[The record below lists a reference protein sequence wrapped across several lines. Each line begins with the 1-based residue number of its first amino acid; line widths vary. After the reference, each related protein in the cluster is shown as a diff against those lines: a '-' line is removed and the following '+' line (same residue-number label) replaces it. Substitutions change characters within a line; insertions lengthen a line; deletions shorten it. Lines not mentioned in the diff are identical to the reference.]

1 MKHLYRQLL
10 IAVFFLTSFTLSAQ
24 KHHAYADFGLV
35 FNGPNPGVSATYN
48 YKLAKHL
55 GAGIGI
61 QGYGFSPT
69 EIDAQRF
76 IPAVYADVR
85 LNIRPGKKNQ
95 FASFLDIGMN
105 FFQSNQQYYR
115 TSPYDVFRNKHNNGM
130 YLGLGIAY
138 LRRISPRGSGPYL
151 SLKMISNSYTTNR
164 YDPITLQQMAVWYN
178 LSANFAASLGFRF

>member
-1 MKHLYRQLL
+1 MKHLYTQILATL
-10 IAVFFLTSFTLSAQ
+10 CCMASFAATAQ
-24 KHHAYADFGLV
+24 KHTCYADLGLV
-35 FNGPNPGVSATYN
+35 FNGPNPGMSATYN

-61 QGYGFSPT
+61 QGYSFSPN
-69 EIDAQRF
+69 EVDAQRF

-95 FASFLDIGMN
+95 FASFFDIGMN

-115 TSPYDVFRNKHNNGM
+115 TGPYDVFRNKHNNGM

-164 YDPITLQQMAVWYN
+164 YDPVNLQQMSVWYN
-178 LSANFAASLGFRF
+178 MSANFAASLGFRF